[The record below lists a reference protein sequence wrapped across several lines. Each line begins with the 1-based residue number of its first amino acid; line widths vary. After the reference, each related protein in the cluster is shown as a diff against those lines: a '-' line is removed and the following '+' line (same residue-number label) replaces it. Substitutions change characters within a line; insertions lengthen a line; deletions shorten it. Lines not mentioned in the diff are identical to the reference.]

1 MTRRSAAGTLV
12 CILLVAALLG
22 APSVPAGGA
31 TGANL
36 PADRAAVVS
45 SLTQALEDYLAARSA
60 AEHVSAASLSVRGV
74 PTSIDVA
81 AGRTRVGGTSPVTP
95 DALFQMGSNTK
106 AFTAVM
112 LLQLAAE
119 GRLTLD
125 DPLGRWLPQYPAWR
139 DVSIRS
145 LLNMTSRIPTYD
157 ETPYFLRALGSGPD
171 TDWTAP
177 QLVAVVYPTV
187 GPPPPR
193 GPGWIYSNTNY
204 ILAQMIIEKATGDS
218 YANELTRRLIAPLG
232 LRATYYSQNHYAPQ
246 VMAKMVA
253 GYYFNADPE
262 LRPAAS
268 LMGRDVSGLS
278 VSWAQGAGG
287 IASTTADLAKWVRAL
302 YEGAVLAP
310 PQRRELLAVVSTAS
324 GEPIAKTTLRDPRG
338 FGLAVAQTTTAA
350 DGTYWFY
357 EGETLGYR
365 SLYGYFPARGT
376 IIALALNSQPTA
388 FPGRNEDRIGAL
400 MATVYAILRRAGWA

>member
-74 PTSIDVA
+74 PSSIDVA

-125 DPLGRWLPQYPAWR
+125 DPLGLWLPQYPAWR
-139 DVSIRS
+139 EVSIRS

-171 TDWTAP
+171 IDWTAP

-204 ILAQMIIEKATGDS
+204 ILAQMIIERATHDS
-218 YANELTRRLIAPLG
+218 YGDQLRRRIVRPLG
-232 LRATYYSQNHYAPQ
+232 LRNLFFSATRYPGGVLARLP
-246 VMAKMVA
+246 A
-253 GYYFNADPE
+253 GYCYFSPDAVPQLTSQFGKDQTRHTLSTNQ
-262 LRPAAS
+262 AS
-268 LMGRDVSGLS
+268 
-278 VSWAQGAGG
+278 GG
-287 IASTTADLAKWVRAL
+287 IISSLQDVAIWDRAL
-302 YEGAVLAP
+302 YSG
-310 PQRRELLAVVSTAS
+310 RELPRKQQRELESLVSEATGKPISRATPSDPTA
-324 GEPIAKTTLRDPRG
+324 
-338 FGLAVAQTTTAA
+338 FGLGVGQMTSPAGKA
-350 DGTYWFY
+350 WFY
-357 EGETLGYR
+357 EGQTLGFR
-365 SLYGYFPARGT
+365 VLHVYFARTGT
-376 IIALALNSQPTA
+376 NVVAAVNSGTDNDHLNLLAAS
-388 FPGRNEDRIGAL
+388 
-400 MATVYAILRRAGWA
+400 VYQTLHQAGLV